1 MKWRRLTFY
10 LLSLTQKLRLKIPLK
25 VTQQMNKAYFLLL
38 FTISLFVISPSLHA
52 QQKSPG
58 KKLDQIV
65 AIVNDHIILKSDVN
79 RQVQQYMMQMQRQQN
94 RQIEFGK
101 DIWYTVLQNTID
113 RYVMLDQAKRDS
125 ITVSDAMVDQ
135 QIDQRINAFINQVG
149 SEEALEERMGK
160 SIVQIRADLR
170 ESYREQMI
178 VQQFQRT
185 KRQEI
190 TITRP
195 EVRDYFQQIPK
206 DSLPTIPEQVAVS
219 QIVAVPPPLEN
230 AQKQAREL
238 AEQLRDSVMNHGK
251 TIEEMAR
258 KYSDGP
264 NASNGGRVPMIA
276 LNDLVAEY
284 SAAATA
290 LKPGEISKVIKTNFG
305 YHVIRLNKREGDK
318 IDTNQILIK
327 VQNKNFDEQ
336 AAKKKLRAIKDSVQ
350 NNKDITFAEMAR
362 KHSDDPN
369 TASQGGRV
377 LNPQTGERL
386 IPLNQL
392 DPAMYRIVLLLEN
405 VGDISE
411 PKPFTMGEGNDTKQ
425 AFRIVQLDKR
435 VPEHVANLKQDYQRI
450 KSVALRQKQSRK
462 IRNLLA
468 ELRKKMYVEYK
479 IPVPDRYKNT

>member
-1 MKWRRLTFY
+1 
-10 LLSLTQKLRLKIPLK
+10 
-25 VTQQMNKAYFLLL
+25 MNKAFFLLL
-38 FTISLFVISPSLHA
+38 FTVSLFLISPSLYA
-52 QQKSPG
+52 QQQSSD

-65 AIVNDHIILKSDVN
+65 AIVNDHIVLKSDVN
-79 RQVQQYMMQMQRQQN
+79 QQVQQYMMQMQRQQN

-135 QIDQRINAFINQVG
+135 QIDQRINSFIQQVG
-149 SEEALEERMGK
+149 SEEALEEQMGK

-185 KRQEI
+185 KRQNI
-190 TITRP
+190 KITRP
-195 EVRDYFQQIPK
+195 EVREYFEKIPK

-219 QIVAVPPPLEN
+219 QIVAVPPALEN
-230 AQKQAREL
+230 ADQQARKL

-251 TIEEMAR
+251 TIEEMAK

-264 NASNGGRVPMIA
+264 NASNGGRVPMMA

-284 SAAATA
+284 SAAASA
-290 LKPGEISKVIKTNFG
+290 LDQGQISQVIKTNFG
-305 YHVIRLNKREGDK
+305 YHVIRLNKRQGDK

-327 VQNKNFDEQ
+327 VQGKSFDEE
-336 AAKKKLRAIKDSVQ
+336 AAKEKLRAIKDSVQ
-350 NNKDITFAEMAR
+350 NNKDITFAKMAR

-377 LNPQTGERL
+377 LNPESGERL
-386 IPLNQL
+386 ISLDKL
-392 DPAMYRIVLLLEN
+392 DPAMYRIVLLLDD

-411 PKPFTMGEGNDTKQ
+411 PKPFTMGEENNTKQ
-425 AFRIVQLDKR
+425 AFRIVQLDQR
-435 VPEHVANLKQDYQRI
+435 VPEHVANLDQDYQRI
-450 KSVALRQKQSRK
+450 KSFALQEKQSRK
-462 IRNLLA
+462 MRNLLA
-468 ELRKKMYVEYK
+468 KLRKEMYVEYK
-479 IPVPDRYKNT
+479 IPVPDRYINS